1 MKERNIIPK
10 FIRPFL
16 WSYDTAAINVER
28 DKERIVTNILNWGT
42 EEAVKWLFATYSKEE
57 IAEIVAN
64 PKPGEWNKKS
74 INYWSLV
81 LDVSPRERARV
92 PAR

>member
-1 MKERNIIPK
+1 MKKCNIVPK
-10 FIRPFL
+10 FIKPFL
-16 WSYDTAAINVER
+16 WSYDTTAIDVER
-28 DKERIVTNILNWGT
+28 DKGRIITNVLNLGT
-42 EEAVKWLFATYSKEE
+42 EEAVKWLFATYPKKE
-57 IAEIVAN
+57 IVEIVAN

-81 LDVSPRERARV
+81 FDISPREQTRV

>member
-1 MKERNIIPK
+1 MKEYNIVPK

-16 WSYDTAAINVER
+16 WSYDTTAIDLKR
-28 DKERIVTNILNWGT
+28 DKERIITNVLNLGT
-42 EEAVKWLFATYSKEE
+42 EKAVKWLFTTYSKEE

-81 LDVSPRERARV
+81 LDISPHEQARIL
-92 PAR
+92 AR